1 MPESSAVDSKRDLW
15 HRDHNTT
22 SSAANFGP
30 PDVLDDGGLITMELQ
45 GKPLAFALTSHGG
58 NGHTLSRPQQGG
70 GDMLITSNLYL
81 PSYNHT
87 VDCNA
92 VEKDA
97 CFELISRVDNQGSRP
112 TAVVFEWEASST
124 TATPTAAPTATA
136 NPTVAPTPSQTDNPT
151 SSPTNTTAAPSAPTP
166 RPTITVVAE
175 AKELAHSDIFIIVS
189 PLIICMLILCAAAA
203 YKKTTA

>member
-1 MPESSAVDSKRDLW
+1 MPLVFVV
-15 HRDHNTT
+15 T
-22 SSAANFGP
+22 SR
-30 PDVLDDGGLITMELQ
+30 
-45 GKPLAFALTSHGG
+45 G
-58 NGHTLSRPQQGG
+58 NGYTLSRPQQGG
-70 GDMLITSNLYL
+70 GMLVTSNLYL
-81 PSYNHT
+81 PSYSHT

-97 CFELISRVDNQGSRP
+97 CFELISRVDGEGTRD

-124 TATPTAAPTATA
+124 TATLTAAPTATA
-136 NPTVAPTPSQTDNPT
+136 
-151 SSPTNTTAAPSAPTP
+151 APSPPTP